1 MKLVIIGGVA
11 AGATAAARARRIDE
25 NAEITI
31 VEKGP
36 YVSFANCGLP
46 YRISGDIQKRGR
58 LILQTAEG
66 FLSRYRVN
74 VMLNTEA
81 VAIDRAQKRVQ
92 VMTKNGEAEIPY
104 DKLILAQGGS
114 PIKPHIEGLDSP
126 NVFNLWTIPDT
137 DKIEKFIQEHKPA
150 SAVVVGGG
158 FIGIEAAE
166 AFSKRGISTRIV
178 ELTDQLMPL
187 SDQEFGA
194 QIAKA
199 LVEHGVTVITGKSVV
214 RIDWESHTA
223 MLSDGGTIPADLVL
237 LAVGVNPNIDLAK
250 QAGLAIG
257 SARGLVVDEELKTS
271 DPDIY
276 AAGDMIE
283 VVRLPDGAR
292 VRIPLAGPANRQGR
306 IAATNALGGSMKYS
320 GALGTSVVKV
330 MDYTF
335 AMTGLSEKAAKTA
348 GIDARAVTVHKAHHV
363 TYYPGYE
370 DISLKIVYA
379 KATAKSWGRRHSGKR
394 G

>member
-31 VEKGP
+31 IEKGP

-46 YRISGDIQKRGR
+46 YRISGDIQKRGH

-81 VAIDRAQKRVQ
+81 VAIDRTKKRVQ
-92 VMTKNGEAEIPY
+92 VMTKNGEVEIPY

-114 PIKPHIEGLDSP
+114 PIRPHIEGLDSP

-137 DKIEKFIQEHKPA
+137 DKIEKFLQEHKPA

-166 AFSKRGISTRIV
+166 AFSKRGISTSIV

-187 SDQEFGA
+187 SDPEFGV

-199 LVEHGVTVITGKSVV
+199 LAEHGVAVITGKSVV

-223 MLSDGGTIPADLVL
+223 RLSDDSTIPADLVL

-257 SARGLVVDEELKTS
+257 AARGLVVDEELKTS

-276 AAGDMIE
+276 AA
-283 VVRLPDGAR
+283 
-292 VRIPLAGPANRQGR
+292 
-306 IAATNALGGSMKYS
+306 AT
-320 GALGTSVVKV
+320 
-330 MDYTF
+330 
-335 AMTGLSEKAAKTA
+335 
-348 GIDARAVTVHKAHHV
+348 
-363 TYYPGYE
+363 
-370 DISLKIVYA
+370 
-379 KATAKSWGRRHSGKR
+379 
-394 G
+394 